1 MGGGRS
7 DTSIK
12 SLRGPIGLSILIT
25 ALTLAGVGIAW
36 EWLFQRTSE
45 SSAIDEFAR
54 TDRISGRAIL
64 EPFIVD
70 ELLTGD
76 KGAHDR
82 LVQAGNALINGGG
95 AVHVTVWAED
105 GTLLWS
111 DIPKLTGHLT
121 DIDGEN
127 EEAEH
132 AINFDAEEHA
142 LLSSQGTQVELHTLI
157 GNEIPL
163 VSVDFGAKTPAGEP
177 VVVEIFYPANLLSN
191 LASQQRDRFR
201 PLLFLGLGLLIVAQ
215 LPLTL
220 ALSRRRKALAAQR
233 EDLVRRSVT
242 TSDNER
248 RRIAAEVHDGPV
260 QDLIGIAMGLSAAT
274 EMAPSPL
281 DDDLRDLAGEARST
295 VRSLRSLLN
304 NIYPVDVPDEGW
316 VRGLDPMVEALRER
330 GVVVDLDVPETAL
343 APTSELL
350 MLRVGREALRN
361 VSAHSDA
368 SNVSIKLGR
377 TGSTVTLDIV
387 DDGVGFDDEVASNQ
401 RHAGHLGLQ
410 LLQDLAEDTGA
421 TLLIDSEPGR
431 GTNVH
436 LALEE
441 SR

>member
-1 MGGGRS
+1 MGGGRG

-12 SLRGPIGLSILIT
+12 SLRAPIGLSILIT
-25 ALTLAGVGIAW
+25 ALTLAGVGITW

-54 TDRISGRAIL
+54 TDTVSGRAVL
-64 EPFIVD
+64 EPYIVD
-70 ELLTGD
+70 EVLRGD
-76 KGAHDR
+76 EEAIARLASAGAS
-82 LVQAGNALINGGG
+82 LIRDGG
-95 AVHVTVWAED
+95 AVHVTVWSED

-111 DIPKLTGHLT
+111 DIEELVGHVS
-121 DIDGEN
+121 DVNSEQQ
-127 EEAEH
+127 H

-157 GNEIPL
+157 GDETSL
-163 VSVDFGAKTPAGEP
+163 VSVDFGAKTPAGKP
-177 VVVEIFYPANLLSN
+177 VVVEIFYPATLLRD
-191 LASQQRDRFR
+191 LASQERDRFR
-201 PLLFLGLGLLIVAQ
+201 PLLLVGLGLLIVAQ
-215 LPLTL
+215 VPLTL
-220 ALSRRRKALAAQR
+220 ALSRRRRALAAQR
-233 EDLVRRSVT
+233 EELVRRSVT

-274 EMAPSPL
+274 EAAPEPL
-281 DDDLRDLAGEARST
+281 SQDLRDLAGEARST

-304 NIYPVDVPDEGW
+304 NIYPVDVPDNGW
-316 VRGLDPMVEALRER
+316 VRGLDPMVDALRER
-330 GVVVDLDVPETAL
+330 GVVVDLDVPEGRL

-368 SNVSIKLGR
+368 SHVSIKLGHA
-377 TGSTVTLDIV
+377 GSAVTLDIA
-387 DDGVGFDDEVASNQ
+387 DDGVGFDDEVASSQ

-410 LLQDLAEDTGA
+410 LLYDLAEDTGA
-421 TLLIDSEPGR
+421 TLVVDSEPGR